1 MENKK
6 IEWGMEA
13 VQLANEIADTTKDIG
28 IPGIG
33 IIGKFAQKF
42 YNNYLV
48 ARFSN
53 FCKNAQIDEDL
64 ISKIQNDENYSNC
77 FYSVLETVR
86 KTHSKIGLTVLALIY
101 KDFWNNSEIIIPA
114 MRSFS
119 EISDST
125 ILSFVELYESIPVD
139 EDCIFL
145 LVGEGDNKVFHHLYK
160 DAVELINR
168 NIFLQSAG
176 MQPYGNAPIQGMKW
190 EHTDLYYKY
199 CIKANK
205 YIYI

>member
-13 VQLANEIADTTKDIG
+13 LQLANEIADATKDVG

-33 IIGKFAQKF
+33 IIGKFAQVF
-42 YNNYLV
+42 YNKHLV
-48 ARFSN
+48 ARFGN
-53 FCKNAQIDEDL
+53 FCKNAKVDEDL

-101 KDFWNNSEIIIPA
+101 KDYWNNSEIIIPA

-119 EISDST
+119 GISDNT
-125 ILSFVELYESIPVD
+125 ILSFIELYESIP
-139 EDCIFL
+139 EEKNYIFL
-145 LVGEGDNKVFHHLYK
+145 MEGEGESKIFHHLYR

-168 NIFLQSAG
+168 NIFLQSSS
-176 MQPYGNAPIQGMKW
+176 MQAYDNAPIQGMKW
-190 EHTDLYYKY
+190 DHTDLYYKY
-199 CIKANK
+199 CIEAKK
-205 YIYI
+205 YII